1 MEIKTNKKLIIHE
14 TDCHGCGCVYYNGKT
29 DTYAYDDSDIGDIK
43 VAVQY
48 LIRIGFI
55 DKKDVVIF
63 DDSQGDDIYKKLDIA
78 YTNGLLI

>member
-14 TDCHGCGCVYYNGKT
+14 TDSHGCGCVYYNGKT
-29 DTYAYDDSDIGDIK
+29 EAYAYDDCDIGDIK

-55 DKKDVVIF
+55 DEKDVVIF
-63 DDSQGDDIYKKLDIA
+63 DDGQGDIYKKLDIA